1 MVQEQLIYEGKAKKL
16 FKTSKDEEL
25 RVEYLD
31 QATALNGLKKDAV
44 SGKGALNNQITSL
57 IFQEL
62 EKQGIPSHFIKIL
75 SKHEQLVCEV
85 EMIPLEIV
93 VRNTAAG
100 SFSKRLGIAEGEQLP
115 FPIIE
120 FYYKEDRLD
129 DPFINEDHIRYL
141 GIATPEEVAQTKMLA
156 LQINTALCQLFEKIK
171 IHLVDFKIEV
181 GKSDGKIL
189 LADEISPDTCRL
201 WDLTTKEHLDK
212 DVYRREI
219 GDLIPVYQEVL
230 NRLEKEYS
238 SCI

>member
-1 MVQEQLIYEGKAKKL
+1 MQEQLIYEGKAKKL
-16 FKTSKDEEL
+16 FKTGKDKEL

-44 SGKGALNNQITSL
+44 LGKGALNNQITSL

-62 EKQGIPSHFIKIL
+62 KKQGISSHFIKML
-75 SKHEQLVCEV
+75 SKHEQLVWEV
-85 EMIPLEIV
+85 EMIPLEVV

-141 GIATPEEVAQTKMLA
+141 QIASPEEIESIKALA
-156 LQINTALCQLFEKIK
+156 LQINKVLIQLFDKIA
-171 IHLVDFKIEV
+171 IRLIDFKIEI
-181 GKSDGKIL
+181 GRKDGEIL

-201 WDLTTKEHLDK
+201 WDLATEEHLDK

-230 NRLEKEYS
+230 NRLEKEYI